1 MFGVLLKYISKYR
14 YLVVVI
20 TILVVG
26 IGGYKA
32 FLSKDE
38 NSYNFEVAK
47 IGNVIQEVSVIG
59 QIKKG
64 EQIELSFKEGG
75 EVASFYI
82 EVGEKVSSGDVL
94 AKLNTTQLYIQAD
107 QAGAALDLA
116 RAELDKSLAG
126 ASLEET
132 KTAQTTVENARVA
145 YESVLQILEDT
156 KNSADDDLNS
166 AYEDSLNVLEASYL
180 KMYNA
185 YNEVD
190 SIQKT
195 YFSGNDLE
203 STAVKQNKSLVKGK
217 KEIIETY
224 LDIAKKS
231 SDNEDIDVA
240 LSQTEGSLGD
250 AYDALGEIREIC
262 GEAKYRGTVSS
273 AHKSSLD
280 NHKSYLNTALTNVI
294 ISQQVISSTE
304 LTNSSKVNTA
314 EAEVS
319 SAKGSWEKARDEL
332 DLVIA
337 NPREEDLNLYQAKID
352 QARASFSLI
361 QDKINEAVLKAPVEG
376 QIVDIK
382 KEAGERVSVAE
393 SVISLIPEK
402 PFQVEV
408 NVPEAD
414 IGKID
419 LENICKITLDAF
431 PGTNFD
437 GKIIEIDPA
446 GTIISGVVY
455 YKTKV
460 GLDAKDSKIRPGM
473 TADVTVV
480 SDFKEGVLII
490 PRRAVEEEGD
500 EKVVKI
506 VTDQGSFEDRKIETG
521 LKGSKGYVEV
531 LSGLKRGDR
540 VVTFIKSQD

>member
-14 YLVVVI
+14 YLVIVI
-20 TILVVG
+20 TIFVVG

-32 FLSKDE
+32 FLSKEE

-47 IGNVIQEVSVIG
+47 IGNVVQEVSVIG

-75 EVASFYI
+75 EVANFYI
-82 EVGEKVSSGDVL
+82 EVGEKVNSGDVL

-116 RAELDKSLAG
+116 QAELDKLLAG
-126 ASLEET
+126 ASLEEI

-156 KNSADDDLNS
+156 KNLADDNLDS

-195 YFSGNDLE
+195 YFSGSDLE

-231 SDNEDIDVA
+231 SDNEDIDIA
-240 LSQTEGSLGD
+240 LSQTKDSLGD

-262 GEAKYRGTVSS
+262 GEPKYRGTVSS

-294 ISQQVISSTE
+294 NSQQVISSTE
-304 LTNSSKVNTA
+304 LTNSSNINTA
-314 EAEVS
+314 EAEAS
-319 SAKGSWEKARDEL
+319 SAKGSWKKASDEL
-332 DLVIA
+332 NLVIA
-337 NPREEDLNLYQAKID
+337 DPREEDLNLYQAKVE

-382 KEAGERVSVAE
+382 KEVGERVSVAE
-393 SVISLIPEK
+393 SVVSLIPEK

-419 LENICKITLDAF
+419 LENICEITLDAF
-431 PGTNFD
+431 SGTSFD

-460 GLDAKDSKIRPGM
+460 GLEAEDSNIRPGM
-473 TADVTVV
+473 TADVTVI
-480 SDFKEGVLII
+480 SDFREDVLII
-490 PRRAVEEEGD
+490 PRRAVEEED
-500 EKVVKI
+500 EEKVVKI
-506 VTDQGSFEDRKIETG
+506 VTDQGSFEDRKIEIG

-531 LSGLKRGDR
+531 LSGLKKGDR